1 MLNIDQLKYD
11 FYKDIA
17 DFVIRLCNNS
27 ESRCSKTDLIRM
39 FHLKNNWMY
48 TTHYGRYIWKFSWD
62 KIIIPTAKY
71 INLSTTKTETLLLKN
86 KQIQSFFECLI

>member
-1 MLNIDQLKYD
+1 MICIDKLKYD
-11 FYKDIA
+11 YYKEIA
-17 DFVIRLCNNS
+17 DFVIRICNDA
-27 ESRCSKTDLIRM
+27 ESKCSKGCLIRL
-39 FHLKNNWMY
+39 FYLNNNWMF
-48 TTHYGRYIWKFSWD
+48 TTHYERYIWKFSWD